1 MSRAAGRVKLI
12 VTIVDRG
19 KGLRAMELYQAGRSP
34 FHYTSLGQGTANSE
48 TLDMLG
54 LGVTEKDV
62 LLSLAPE
69 ERVPGL
75 LRQISEGMQLHKPGH
90 GIVFTLPLTGIC
102 RAASDALHEG
112 DAGKEDNM
120 PMEQERAYDLVVAV
134 INHGYVDQ
142 LMTAAKAVGARGGT
156 VIHARRN
163 NFEEIESVT
172 GFSIQPEKEIVAILI
187 PRKERLAVM
196 KAINQAAGLSTEAKG
211 IVFSLPVEEMS
222 GLSHP
227 SPEQAE

>member
-1 MSRAAGRVKLI
+1 
-12 VTIVDRG
+12 
-19 KGLRAMELYQAGRSP
+19 
-34 FHYTSLGQGTANSE
+34 
-48 TLDMLG
+48 
-54 LGVTEKDV
+54 
-62 LLSLAPE
+62 
-69 ERVPGL
+69 
-75 LRQISEGMQLHKPGH
+75 
-90 GIVFTLPLTGIC
+90 
-102 RAASDALHEG
+102 
-112 DAGKEDNM
+112 M